1 MSELAQR
8 FQTAQNEVVELN
20 EAPDVQTKL
29 KLYALYK
36 QASEGDV
43 QGERPSAIQFVAQAK
58 FDAWAKLA
66 GLDRE
71 QAMQSYIDLVEEL
84 KANDD

>member
-1 MSELAQR
+1 MSDLANR
-8 FQTAQNEVVELN
+8 FQVAQNEVVELN

-43 QGERPSAIQFVAQAK
+43 SGERPSAIQFVAQAK
-58 FDAWAKLA
+58 FDAWSKLA
-66 GLDRE
+66 GISRE
-71 QAMQSYIDLVEEL
+71 QAMQDYVNLVEEL
-84 KANDD
+84 KANDE

>member
-1 MSELAQR
+1 MSDLANR
-8 FQTAQNEVVELN
+8 FQVAQNEVVELN

-43 QGERPSAIQFVAQAK
+43 SGERPSAIQFVAQAK
-58 FDAWAKLA
+58 FDAWSKLA
-66 GLDRE
+66 GLARE
-71 QAMQSYIDLVEEL
+71 QAMQDYVDLVEQL
-84 KANDD
+84 KANDA